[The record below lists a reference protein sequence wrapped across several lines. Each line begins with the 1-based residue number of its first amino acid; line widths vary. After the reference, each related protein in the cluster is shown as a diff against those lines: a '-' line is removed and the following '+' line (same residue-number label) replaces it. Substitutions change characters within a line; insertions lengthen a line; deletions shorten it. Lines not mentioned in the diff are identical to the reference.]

1 MRPRVLALAVL
12 AALLAASAVA
22 ALSAPF
28 AVAAGTLGLAEVR
41 GPDGHLVAHDL
52 GGPFSYPAR
61 GWAVRI
67 GASQATRR
75 RVVLRDV
82 SLLGGEVT
90 VSRIVVPAHGLH
102 GASVVGLRVG
112 GVPRSAGPNT
122 VIGIGG
128 GTYLVALQEAV
139 SPGLG
144 ISRQGVVGLRVH
156 VGSAMEGLRA
166 GSELWVGLASA
177 TAGAVPSGSVDE
189 VPSNLIPLYRRAG
202 KQYGV
207 PWSVLA
213 AINKY
218 ETGFGHNLHVS
229 SAGAEGWMQFLPST
243 WRRWGT
249 DANGDGKP
257 NPYSPADAITSA
269 ARYLAAAGA
278 VSDLA
283 RAVFAYNH
291 SESYVLGVLTRAAV
305 YAGAVPIAGIAG
317 ALDPTGLGAR

>member
-1 MRPRVLALAVL
+1 
-12 AALLAASAVA
+12 
-22 ALSAPF
+22 
-28 AVAAGTLGLAEVR
+28 
-41 GPDGHLVAHDL
+41 
-52 GGPFSYPAR
+52 
-61 GWAVRI
+61 
-67 GASQATRR
+67 
-75 RVVLRDV
+75 
-82 SLLGGEVT
+82 
-90 VSRIVVPAHGLH
+90 
-102 GASVVGLRVG
+102 VG
-112 GVPRSAGPNT
+112 GVPRRARPNT

-139 SPGLG
+139 APGLG
-144 ISRQGVVGLRVH
+144 LSRQGVVGLRVH
-156 VGSAMEGLRA
+156 VGSAMAGLRS

-177 TAGAVPSGSVDE
+177 TAGAVPSGGVDE

-202 KQYGV
+202 KRYGV
-207 PWSVLA
+207 PWAVLA
-213 AINKY
+213 SINRS

-249 DANGDGKP
+249 DANGDGKA

-278 VSDLA
+278 ISDLA

-305 YAGAVPIAGIAG
+305 YAGAVPIARIAG
-317 ALDPTGLGAR
+317 ALDPTGLGATR